1 MSCTLTWTINVNE
14 EALKGDI
21 ALNAIYSSSLFAE
34 YSSSFFVPVN
44 AYLVANY
51 HNDSPQQFARNS
63 KAALQAE
70 YSGSEFAVCGNEI
83 TSANPTTITVDNTNI
98 SSDNIFLLIDTNNP

>member
-21 ALNAIYSSSLFAE
+21 TLNAVYSSSLFAE
-34 YSSSFFVPVN
+34 YSSSFFVPIK
-44 AYLVANY
+44 AYLIANF
-51 HNDSPQQFARNS
+51 HNNRPQQFARNS
-63 KAALQAE
+63 QVALQAE

-83 TSANPTTITVDNTNI
+83 TSANPIFITVDRTTIDGSQTN
-98 SSDNIFLLIDTNNP
+98 FTIDHP